1 MKRFFM
7 ILGLLSLVMGQSAD
21 SLFQL
26 GNKYYTAEKYQQ
38 AANVYEQLSRRVA
51 HEDLYLN
58 LGNSYFRMGQMG
70 NAIWAYEKGNALS
83 PRDSDINYNLKFVR
97 SQIRDRILPP
107 DDFFLVAFYRAIVEK
122 LTVPDL
128 ITLGGLIFMLLGFLY
143 VLQLQS
149 FFTEKLASIANGT
162 LLLSIFATGWIML
175 DKYWDVSDQQKGIV
189 IVTAVDVRSGP
200 VKRGENV
207 VFQIHEGTKAEITTT
222 QTGWYEVILLD
233 GKKGWVPASQM
244 RLL

>member
-7 ILGLLSLVMGQSAD
+7 ILSLLSLVMGQSAD

-149 FFTEKLASIANGT
+149 VFTEKLASVANGT
-162 LLLSIFATGWIML
+162 LLLSIFVTGWIML
-175 DKYWDVSDQQKGIV
+175 DKYWDVSEKQKAIV
-189 IVTAVDVRSGP
+189 IVRAVDVRSGP
-200 VKRGENV
+200 IRRGENV
-207 VFQIHEGTKAEITTT
+207 VFQIHEGTKAEITIT

-233 GKKGWVPASQM
+233 GKKGWVPATQM